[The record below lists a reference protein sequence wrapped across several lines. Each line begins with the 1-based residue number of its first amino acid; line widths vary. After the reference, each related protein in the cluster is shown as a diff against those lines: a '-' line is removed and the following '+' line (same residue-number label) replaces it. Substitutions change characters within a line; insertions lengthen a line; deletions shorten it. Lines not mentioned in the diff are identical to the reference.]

1 MTDVKRSSNHE
12 ANERSEPGQRF
23 DGVVPYIRGPGW
35 PSAATEKDAPINP
48 WSKQHWNLTG
58 QAKIIKRDRAEAD
71 RLARAA
77 GHRDA
82 ATSRLKNA
90 R

>member
-1 MTDVKRSSNHE
+1 MKELKVLLDATEIAV
-12 ANERSEPGQRF
+12 
-23 DGVVPYIRGPGW
+23 RGPGW
-35 PSAATEKDAPINP
+35 PSTANVNDAPNP

-71 RLARAA
+71 RLAQAV

-82 ATSRLKNA
+82 LSARLKNA
-90 R
+90 K